1 MRPRRKRRQLCRR
14 DTKEYQDLF
23 RELDS
28 YEKQGVCMELEG
40 KPASPTQIVRAH
52 MIREEPGY
60 MRDYVLN
67 EKGDVKALYFDHV
80 KKDR

>member
-1 MRPRRKRRQLCRR
+1 MRNRSMYG
-14 DTKEYQDLF
+14 TGGEA
-23 RELDS
+23 
-28 YEKQGVCMELEG
+28 G
-40 KPASPTQIVRAH
+40 KPDTD
-52 MIREEPGY
+52 RESAYDPGEPGY